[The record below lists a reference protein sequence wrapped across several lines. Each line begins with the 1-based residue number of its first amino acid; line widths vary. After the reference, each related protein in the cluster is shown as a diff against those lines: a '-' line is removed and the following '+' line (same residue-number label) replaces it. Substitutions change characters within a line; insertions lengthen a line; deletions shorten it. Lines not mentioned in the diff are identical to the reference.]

1 MSSGYFWIFLIVLA
15 LTILGLLALGS
26 VTIFYYWGARGTPP
40 PTTEQKRLLRE
51 QQERAAKMKEKK

>member
-1 MSSGYFWIFLIVLA
+1 MSSSFIWIIVIVLA
-15 LTILGLLALGS
+15 LTVLGALALGS

-51 QQERAAKMKEKK
+51 QQERAKKNK